1 MGISPGFLG
10 SLGGHLEMEAKWEQ
24 GQEWGDFLGLMSW
37 TQTPTP
43 ALPAAMREPCLLCFG
58 FLSNVRVSP
67 SSPCPPW
74 EVAPSCQKPRSIPQ
88 CSAVLLQPPS
98 CPPSPP
104 PRPARS
110 SVASTFNQGQP
121 PGSREG
127 PGWGPGRDWGLGWG
141 QGAAPPPPRVFFLSY
156 ITSCSPS
163 PSQRTG
169 LMSLS
174 GATPGKV
181 SQPSGFPGN
190 KSNSEKRG
198 TAGARAKVKWGQ

>member
-1 MGISPGFLG
+1 MGTRPGMGGLPGADVLDPDSYSSSACCHERTLSPMLWFPLQRESVPKLSLPTLG
-10 SLGGHLEMEAKWEQ
+10 SCPILPEAS
-24 GQEWGDFLGLMSW
+24 LH
-37 TQTPTP
+37 PTVLCCAP
-43 ALPAAMREPCLLCFG
+43 TAPLLPSF
-58 FLSNVRVSP
+58 
-67 SSPCPPW
+67 
-74 EVAPSCQKPRSIPQ
+74 
-88 CSAVLLQPPS
+88 
-98 CPPSPP
+98 PP